1 MKEMNRRPA
10 LQRNHTHTAHTLA
23 IARSTMRPYLKKAAA
38 VGFLAFLVLWIVG
51 VASGLTLQ
59 HPPVPPMPI
68 VSLSGGEREYFA
80 NSNSQQL
87 ANNIRQIKE
96 LAQTELPLV
105 LDSPNVDQIRIFEK
119 RATLTSTTF
128 KFDNEEAA
136 IRAAIKSQ
144 QADVFNEKSTGIAA
158 HRRLM
163 IEIGV
168 SPEKFD
174 GLVEKLR
181 KIANVTSISVEQKDR
196 TTEFRKLYAQRQSV
210 KSYLEAMSGLRA
222 AKTLTFDESLRL
234 EQKIQDLEKEL
245 QTLSVQFGDL
255 LGRES
260 YYHVHVTLVEQQPR
274 DENIKVDTIS
284 GRIYHG
290 FVWAV
295 AWWFAAALVVGL
307 VGAAG
312 ASVWVLR
319 EKVDG

>member
-1 MKEMNRRPA
+1 
-10 LQRNHTHTAHTLA
+10 
-23 IARSTMRPYLKKAAA
+23 MRPYLRKVAA

-51 VASGLTLQ
+51 VASGLTLEK
-59 HPPVPPMPI
+59 PPTPPLPI
-68 VSLSGGEREYFA
+68 SIVTEREYFSS

-87 ANNIRQIKE
+87 ANNLRQIPT
-96 LAQTELPLV
+96 LAETALPLV

-119 RATLTSTTF
+119 RATLAASTSE
-128 KFDNEEAA
+128 FDKDEAL
-136 IRAAIKSQ
+136 IRAAIKAH
-144 QADVFNEKSTGIAA
+144 QADVFNEKSSGIEPN
-158 HRRLM
+158 RKLM

-181 KIANVTSISVEQKDR
+181 KIANLSSISVEQKDR

-210 KSYLEAMSGLRA
+210 KKYLEAMTVLRA
-222 AKTLTFDESLRL
+222 GKNLSFDESLRL

-255 LGRES
+255 LGRDS
-260 YYHVHVTLVEQQPR
+260 YYHVHVTLVEHQT
-274 DENIKVDTIS
+274 VDTSERS
-284 GRIYHG
+284 GSLPNRLFQG
-290 FVWAV
+290 FIWAV

-307 VGAAG
+307 VGATG

-319 EKVDG
+319 EKVEA